1 LSVIRI
7 EENHPFI
14 TVSDRFALAAVPI
27 RPGQSGATGA
37 IPRRRPVF
45 AVFPLQVAI
54 GLLGADDRF
63 ALGVEL
69 QLAVGARDNVGQ
81 MRVGSRDV
89 SQLDLGV
96 RRLAA
101 AYAINEI
108 TGVGVWFVL
117 SNRTSRPLRSKS
129 LKPDLP
135 ARRPI

>member
-14 TVSDRFALAAVPI
+14 IVSDRFALAAVPI
-27 RPGQSGATGA
+27 RPSQSGATGA
-37 IPRRRPVF
+37 IPRRRPAF

-54 GLLGADDRF
+54 DLRGADDRF
-63 ALGVEL
+63 GLRVKL
-69 QLAVGARDNVGQ
+69 Q
-81 MRVGSRDV
+81 
-89 SQLDLGV
+89 
-96 RRLAA
+96 LAA
-101 AYAINEI
+101 AYAIYEI

-117 SNRTSRPLRSKS
+117 SNRTSRPLRSKI